1 MAIQAKEL
9 TKDYQYGF
17 SDIDVSV
24 FRTAKGLSP
33 EVVASISKH
42 KNEPEWMLKFR
53 LKALDHF
60 RKRPMPTWGADLSG
74 LDFENIYY
82 YVKPV
87 EEMSR
92 SWDDVPDSIKQTF
105 DRLGIPQAERKFLAG
120 VSAQYDLEVV
130 YHSIREDLE
139 KQGVLFSDCDTG
151 LREHEELF
159 RKYFGTVIPPN
170 DNKFAALNSAVW
182 SGGSFVYVPKG
193 VKVDIPLQ
201 AYFRINS
208 DNMGQFERTLIIAD
222 EGSSV
227 HYIEGCTA
235 PNYSSDSLHSA
246 VVELVAHKG
255 AKIRYTTIQN
265 WSDNVYNLVTK
276 RAIANENAT
285 VEWIDG
291 NLGSKVTMK
300 YPSVYLMGEGAHAE
314 VMSAAFAG
322 NGQHQDAGS
331 KAIHVAPNT
340 TSNIVS
346 RSISKGSGRTS
357 YRGHIKVL
365 PKAHNVKVSV
375 RCDALLLD
383 EELRSDTYPYMDIDN
398 PDVTIGHEASV
409 SKVGEDQIFYLTS
422 RGIHRAGRDGT
433 DRQRILRALRQGA
446 ADGVRGRAQPSA
458 RALHGG
464 SDRVTTPLAD
474 SPAAAL
480 GQEVAA
486 ARAEASPAWLAA
498 RRRIAWDAYEAMPMP
513 SSHRDEDWRRTDIS
527 ALHPERFTP
536 VEQRRSPRSSTR
548 CARSATAPRRTAAF
562 IIDSPVA
569 TPIEGADTLL
579 AQGIIVTTLEEA
591 ATGPPGARA
600 ARVRLGACRRVE
612 VRRALECALARRRL
626 RVRPPRRRGARPGLD
641 RPPRSRNRRRRL
653 PVDGRRP
660 RRGRARS
667 R

>member
-1 MAIQAKEL
+1 
-9 TKDYQYGF
+9 
-17 SDIDVSV
+17 
-24 FRTAKGLSP
+24 
-33 EVVASISKH
+33 VASISQH
-42 KNEPEWMLKFR
+42 KDEPEWMLKFR

-120 VSAQYDLEVV
+120 VSAQYDSEVV

-322 NGQHQDAGS
+322 SGQHQDAGS

-383 EELRSDTYPYMDIDN
+383 EESRSDTYPYMDIDN

-422 RGIHRAGRDGT
+422 RGI
-433 DRQRILRALRQGA
+433 
-446 ADGVRGRAQPSA
+446 
-458 RALHGG
+458 
-464 SDRVTTPLAD
+464 
-474 SPAAAL
+474 
-480 GQEVAA
+480 
-486 ARAEASPAWLAA
+486 
-498 RRRIAWDAYEAMPMP
+498 
-513 SSHRDEDWRRTDIS
+513 
-527 ALHPERFTP
+527 PE
-536 VEQRRSPRSSTR
+536 QD
-548 CARSATAPRRTAAF
+548 ATALIVNGFFEPFVKELPMEYAVELNRLLAL
-562 IIDSPVA
+562 SM
-569 TPIEGADTLL
+569 EGAI
-579 AQGIIVTTLEEA
+579 G
-591 ATGPPGARA
+591 
-600 ARVRLGACRRVE
+600 
-612 VRRALECALARRRL
+612 
-626 RVRPPRRRGARPGLD
+626 
-641 RPPRSRNRRRRL
+641 
-653 PVDGRRP
+653 
-660 RRGRARS
+660 
-667 R
+667 